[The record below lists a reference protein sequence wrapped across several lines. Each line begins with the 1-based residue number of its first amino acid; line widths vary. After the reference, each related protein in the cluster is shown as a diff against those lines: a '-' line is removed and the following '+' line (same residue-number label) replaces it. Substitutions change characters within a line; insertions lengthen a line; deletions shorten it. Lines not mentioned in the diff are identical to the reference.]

1 MPNFHNLLKRALT
14 ILSLVC
20 LAAAIS
26 GCASREER
34 IQSVQAEANAA
45 LFVGDSAT
53 AIELLSE
60 GLAKYPDSNELR
72 VALARAE
79 QNSGNLEEAATLLE
93 EAIKQDP
100 EADQLWVK
108 VGELRASLGQSQ
120 AAITAFEAYLKNH
133 AGDFLA
139 WKTVALENE
148 KLGKLTDA
156 IKAASKWNEI
166 TPSSQPALKLGEL
179 YLASRNVAQARSWFS
194 QAAAYSDDTAS
205 KDALAELIKLE
216 TSLKQFQQA
225 TIWLTKYGQRYG
237 SDLSDPRI
245 QESKTVLDSWDRAR
259 REIAAAAADLERE
272 REELEAKRIADEE
285 AEAKRQAEALA
296 NTLAGKQA
304 KQTTENSESGPLS
317 ETNTAAGATVEK
329 APIALF
335 DDEESTSPSN
345 ATSASP
351 DTETENATLALTPY
365 EQAVSAYEA
374 GNYDEA
380 IALYWELLGANDND
394 PQVWYR
400 LSQAYYAQGN
410 WYDAENTIL
419 QAKSRAPRSEVIAHQ
434 YLLTILN
441 TQNTTTVLEEIKA
454 LRLLFP
460 RSPAIALTLAQTL
473 RNANAPSSIVAA
485 AYRDFLAI
493 SQRGAP
499 GYEEA
504 NQYLQNGN

>member
-1 MPNFHNLLKRALT
+1 MPNFHNMLTRALT
-14 ILSLVC
+14 LLSLAC
-20 LAAAIS
+20 LAAAFS

-60 GLAKYPDSNELR
+60 GLARFPDSNELR
-72 VALARAE
+72 IALARAV
-79 QNSGNLEEAATLLE
+79 QNSGNIEEAAALLE

-100 EADQLWVK
+100 DADQLWVK

-237 SDLSDPRI
+237 SDFSDPRI

-296 NTLAGKQA
+296 NTLAGKQP
-304 KQTTENSESGPLS
+304 KQTDENPESAPLA
-317 ETNTAAGATVEK
+317 ETDSTGTTVEK

-335 DDEESTSPSN
+335 DGEEDASPN
-345 ATSASP
+345 DSASATP
-351 DTETENATLALTPY
+351 DTEPAGGTLSLTPY
-365 EQAVSAYEA
+365 EQAVTAYEA

-434 YLLTILN
+434 YLLTIIN

-473 RNANAPSSIVAA
+473 RNANAPRSIVAA
-485 AYRDFLAI
+485 AYRDFLTI
-493 SQRGAP
+493 SQRGAT

>member
-1 MPNFHNLLKRALT
+1 MSITHKSFQRTLT
-14 ILSLVC
+14 LLSLAC
-20 LAAAIS
+20 LAAVIS

-34 IQSVQAEANAA
+34 IQKVQAEANAA
-45 LFVGDSAT
+45 LFADQSRI
-53 AIELLSE
+53 AIEVLSE

-72 VALARAE
+72 IALARAV
-79 QNSGNLEEAATLLE
+79 QNAGKLEEAAALLE

-100 EADQLWVK
+100 NADQLWVK

-120 AAITAFEAYLKNH
+120 EAITAFEAYLKNH

-156 IKAASKWNEI
+156 IKAAGKWNEI
-166 TPSSQPALKLGEL
+166 TPSSQPALKLGQL
-179 YLASRNVAQARSWFS
+179 YLASRNNAQARSWFS
-194 QAAAYSDDTAS
+194 QAAAYSDQYAS
-205 KDALAELIKLE
+205 KDALAELVKLE

-225 TIWLTKYGQRYG
+225 TIWLTQYGQRYG

-272 REELEAKRIADEE
+272 RDELEKKRIAEE
-285 AEAKRQAEALA
+285 KAEAKRKADQLADALD
-296 NTLAGKQA
+296 NQ
-304 KQTTENSESGPLS
+304 QPTETPEETETSTPSISEENGDTRAPL
-317 ETNTAAGATVEK
+317 
-329 APIALF
+329 ALF
-335 DDEESTSPSN
+335 GDDETEEQTNPPPPV
-345 ATSASP
+345 TEESP
-351 DTETENATLALTPY
+351 DTGSLALSPY
-365 EQAVSAYEA
+365 EQAVTALEA
-374 GNYDEA
+374 ANYDEA
-380 IALYWELLGANDND
+380 IALFWELLGNNDND
-394 PQVWYR
+394 PQAWFR

-434 YLLTILN
+434 YLRTIIN
-441 TQNTTTVLEEIKA
+441 TQNTPSVLEEIKA

-473 RNANAPSSIVAA
+473 RKANAPRSIVTA

-493 SQRGAP
+493 AQRGAA

-504 NQYLQNGN
+504 NQYLQNAN